1 MEYVIQTLKFSKW
14 NTNNKSRSLK
24 PLFFKENKQT
34 EWFFTNK
41 SVLKF
46 NSSRSVAASDVL
58 PAPFSSELIILTL
71 LKPTEGE
78 RCLLLPGYQ
87 TQPCIDEPKN

>member
-1 MEYVIQTLKFSKW
+1 
-14 NTNNKSRSLK
+14 
-24 PLFFKENKQT
+24 
-34 EWFFTNK
+34 
-41 SVLKF
+41 
-46 NSSRSVAASDVL
+46 
-58 PAPFSSELIILTL
+58 LIILTL